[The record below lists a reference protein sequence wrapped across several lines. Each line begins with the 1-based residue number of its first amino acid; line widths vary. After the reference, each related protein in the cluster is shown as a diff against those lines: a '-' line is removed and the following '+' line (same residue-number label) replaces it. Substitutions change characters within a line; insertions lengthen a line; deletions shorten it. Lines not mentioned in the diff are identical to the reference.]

1 MAEDYITKPN
11 AQNEL
16 FKPVDV
22 EKPNYIKVIGVG
34 GGGGNAVNHMMEE
47 GIQGVDFVLCNTD
60 HQALLKSK
68 VKTTVHLGK
77 RELGAGNDPNI
88 GREAAE
94 MSRDELEALMDDD
107 TKMLFVTAG
116 MGGGTGT
123 GAAPVVANMAK
134 EKGILTVGI
143 VTMPMEREGRRR
155 KLQALAGIDE
165 LKKCV
170 DTLILI
176 STDKLR
182 DQYGNMKLSE
192 AFKKA
197 DDVLATA
204 ARGIAEIIT
213 VPGYV
218 NVDFEDVKTVM
229 KDSGKAIMGSGVAE
243 GENRAEK
250 AIKDAIHSPLLND
263 SNIEGAKN
271 ILLYITSGTD
281 EVSLDEVDEILEIA
295 QNACGNNS
303 DVIWGNGTDES
314 LGEALSVTLIA
325 TGFNHDAKPYSA
337 VIAEKQ
343 NPVNPAG
350 PVQPKKVYDLSGKV
364 KGETTEAPE
373 VPEQSRKV
381 EGSAQPANL
390 AVGSVAAT
398 EVEKVFP
405 KEEQPVE
412 KHEEKTVHSLFTPV
426 TEVPEPVE
434 GPTNTIKPVEP
445 KAVEPEV
452 AEHGRSVETPTS
464 VTENPKVVEPKAPEP
479 VEGPTQSTED
489 DTPLFEPTI
498 EPTPAPVKE
507 TPRAVHYE
515 EEKPVVR
522 VFDNPFRSSSSNDDD
537 GFEITSRIITQ
548 EEVQAKAEQEIAV
561 LEAKKAKQSDPKEQL
576 KKQRLRAL
584 SMNFRTARGLEELEN
599 QPAYLRRNVE
609 INQADEELSDYSAS
623 QYGISG
629 ENSYLHKRVD

>member
-1 MAEDYITKPN
+1 MAEDYTTN
-11 AQNEL
+11 HNQDEL
-16 FKPVDV
+16 FKPVGV
-22 EKPNYIKVIGVG
+22 EKPNYIKVVGVG

-60 HQALLKSK
+60 HQALLKSN

-94 MSRDELEALMDDD
+94 MSRNEIDALLDDE

-123 GAAPVVANMAK
+123 GAAPVVAKLAK
-134 EKGILTVGI
+134 DKGILTVGI

-229 KDSGKAIMGSGVAE
+229 KDSGKAIMGAGVAE
-243 GENRAEK
+243 GEDRAEK

-271 ILLYITSGTD
+271 ILLYITSGTN

-337 VIAEKQ
+337 VLNEKQ
-343 NPVNPAG
+343 KTEPTTT
-350 PVQPKKVYDLSGKV
+350 PKKVYRLDGQVKEAEDVAPIQPESKSEDVTSAMTRTIQPAPQKV
-364 KGETTEAPE
+364 EEPKPE
-373 VPEQSRKV
+373 VK
-381 EGSAQPANL
+381 N
-390 AVGSVAAT
+390 
-398 EVEKVFP
+398 
-405 KEEQPVE
+405 
-412 KHEEKTVHSLFTPV
+412 EEKTVHPLFFTEAPKDETPSV
-426 TEVPEPVE
+426 DEDVPFIEPNIEPVI
-434 GPTNTIKPVEP
+434 P
-445 KAVEPEV
+445 
-452 AEHGRSVETPTS
+452 
-464 VTENPKVVEPKAPEP
+464 
-479 VEGPTQSTED
+479 
-489 DTPLFEPTI
+489 
-498 EPTPAPVKE
+498 EPTPLPESK
-507 TPRAVHYE
+507 PIVHYE
-515 EEKPVVR
+515 EERPVVR
-522 VFDNPFRSSSSNDDD
+522 VFDNPFHSSSDDE
-537 GFEITSRIITQ
+537 GFEITSRIMTR
-548 EEVQAKAEQEIAV
+548 EEVQAKAEQEVAL
-561 LEAKKAKQSDPKEQL
+561 LEAKKAKLSDPKEEL

-584 SMNFRTARGLEELEN
+584 SMNFRTTRGLEELEN
-599 QPAYLRRNVE
+599 QPAYLRRNVD
-609 INQADEELSDYSAS
+609 ITPNNADEGLS
-623 QYGISG
+623 QYSTSNNGISG
-629 ENSYLHKRVD
+629 ENSYLHKNVD

>member
-1 MAEDYITKPN
+1 MINQD
-11 AQNEL
+11 AQNEM
-16 FKPVDV
+16 FKLVDA

-60 HQALLKSK
+60 HQALLKSS

-94 MSRDELEALMDDD
+94 MSRDEIEALMDDN

-123 GAAPVVANMAK
+123 GAAPVVAKMAK
-134 EKGILTVGI
+134 DKGILTVGI

-218 NVDFEDVKTVM
+218 NVDFEDEKTVM

-243 GENRAEK
+243 GEGRAEK
-250 AIKDAIHSPLLND
+250 AIKYAFHSPLLND

-271 ILLYITSGTD
+271 ILLYITSGTN

-325 TGFNHDAKPYSA
+325 TGFNHDAKPYST
-337 VIAEKQ
+337 VLAEKQ
-343 NPVNPAG
+343 APADSA
-350 PVQPKKVYDLSGKV
+350 QPKKVYDLSGKV
-364 KGETTEAPE
+364 KDETTSTPK
-373 VPEQSRKV
+373 PV
-381 EGSAQPANL
+381 EEPVQPANL
-390 AVGSVAAT
+390 AVGTVAAT
-398 EVEKVFP
+398 EVETIYP
-405 KEEQPVE
+405 KQEQPVA

-426 TEVPEPVE
+426 
-434 GPTNTIKPVEP
+434 
-445 KAVEPEV
+445 EPE
-452 AEHGRSVETPTS
+452 AIEPVETPTDNVEKSKSPEHS
-464 VTENPKVVEPKAPEP
+464 VPEANQKVEEPNMESLQP
-479 VEGPTQSTED
+479 ED
-489 DTPLFEPTI
+489 DTLLYEPNFDS
-498 EPTPAPVKE
+498 TPAEPVQDRPQSVRYDDE
-507 TPRAVHYE
+507 R
-515 EEKPVVR
+515 PVVR
-522 VFDNPFRSSSSNDDD
+522 VFDNPFRSSSSDDD
-537 GFEITSRIITQ
+537 GFEITSRIMTK
-548 EEVQAKAEQEIAV
+548 EETQAKAEQEIAV
-561 LEAKKAKQSDPKEQL
+561 MEAKKAKEIDPKEQL

-584 SMNFRTARGLEELEN
+584 SVNFRTARGLEELEN

-609 INQADEELSDYSAS
+609 INHVDEGLSEYSAS
-623 QYGISG
+623 QHGISG
-629 ENSYLHKRVD
+629 ENSFLHKNVD

>member
-1 MAEDYITKPN
+1 MTEDYIKASTIG
-11 AQNEL
+11 EEM
-16 FKPVDV
+16 FKPVDAA
-22 EKPNYIKVIGVG
+22 KPNYIKVVGVG

-60 HQALLKSK
+60 HQALLKSR

-94 MSRDELEALMDDD
+94 MSRAEIEALLDDD
-107 TKMLFVTAG
+107 TKLLFVTAG

-123 GAAPVVANMAK
+123 GAAPVVAKLAK
-134 EKGILTVGI
+134 DRGILTVGI

-155 KLQALAGIDE
+155 KLQALSGIDE

-243 GENRAEK
+243 GEGRAEK
-250 AIKDAIHSPLLND
+250 AIKAAIHSPLLND

-271 ILLYITSGTD
+271 ILLYITSGTN

-303 DVIWGNGTDES
+303 DVIWGNGTDDN

-325 TGFNHDAKPYSA
+325 TGFNHDQKP
-337 VIAEKQ
+337 
-343 NPVNPAG
+343 
-350 PVQPKKVYDLSGKV
+350 QP
-364 KGETTEAPE
+364 TTD
-373 VPEQSRKV
+373 R
-381 EGSAQPANL
+381 
-390 AVGSVAAT
+390 
-398 EVEKVFP
+398 FP
-405 KEEQPVE
+405 NDKKEEKKADSE
-412 KHEEKTVHSLFTPV
+412 KRVYGIDGCLISGQSEPETPTENVAKENTIKETATPAAAAPSFAAIDLKPEPRPEAVVIKHSLFPSDEDEPFENTTPI
-426 TEVPEPVE
+426 EPLPMPQATPAVAE
-434 GPTNTIKPVEP
+434 SVSVAVQKEP
-445 KAVEPEV
+445 KA
-452 AEHGRSVETPTS
+452 
-464 VTENPKVVEPKAPEP
+464 N
-479 VEGPTQSTED
+479 
-489 DTPLFEPTI
+489 
-498 EPTPAPVKE
+498 
-507 TPRAVHYE
+507 
-515 EEKPVVR
+515 VR
-522 VFDNPFRSSSSNDDD
+522 VFDNPFRTTNDEE
-537 GFEITSRIITQ
+537 GFEITSRIMTR
-548 EEVQAKAEQEIAV
+548 EEVTAKANREVAV
-561 LEAKKAKQSDPKEQL
+561 LEAKQAAPDPKEEL
-576 KKQRLRAL
+576 KRQRLRAL
-584 SMNFRTARGLEELEN
+584 SYNFRTPRGLEELEN
-599 QPAYLRRNVE
+599 QPAYMRRDVE
-609 INQADEELSDYSAS
+609 INSNYDNDISHYSTS
-623 QYGISG
+623 QNGISSQ
-629 ENSYLHKRVD
+629 NAFLHDNVD

>member
-1 MAEDYITKPN
+1 MAEDYIN
-11 AQNEL
+11 YNNDNGEM
-16 FKPVDV
+16 FKPVDA
-22 EKPNYIKVIGVG
+22 EKPNYIKVVGVG

-47 GIQGVDFVLCNTD
+47 GIQGVDFILCNTD
-60 HQALLKSK
+60 HQALLKSN

-94 MSRDELEALMDDD
+94 MSRDEIEALLDEE

-123 GAAPVVANMAK
+123 GAAPVVAKLAK

-155 KLQALAGIDE
+155 KLQALSGIEE

-229 KDSGKAIMGSGVAE
+229 KDSGKAIMGSGTAE

-271 ILLYITSGTD
+271 ILLYITSGTN

-337 VIAEKQ
+337 VINEKQ
-343 NPVNPAG
+343 APIAPS
-350 PVQPKKVYDLSGKV
+350 QPKKVYDLNGEV
-364 KGETTEAPE
+364 KNEAKEAPI
-373 VPEQSRKV
+373 
-381 EGSAQPANL
+381 APAGA
-390 AVGSVAAT
+390 AVGTIAAT
-398 EVEKVFP
+398 EVENIVTKQ
-405 KEEQPVE
+405 EQTETKPEV
-412 KHEEKTVHSLFTPV
+412 KHEEKTVHNLFSF
-426 TEVPEPVE
+426 EEP
-434 GPTNTIKPVEP
+434 I
-445 KAVEPEV
+445 
-452 AEHGRSVETPTS
+452 VETP
-464 VTENPKVVEPKAPEP
+464 KADEETPESKEETP
-479 VEGPTQSTED
+479 IVED
-489 DTPLFEPTI
+489 DEPLFEPTV
-498 EPTPAPVKE
+498 EATPIAPAQDTQSVTRHE
-507 TPRAVHYE
+507 DER
-515 EEKPVVR
+515 PVVK
-522 VFDNPFRSSSSNDDD
+522 VFDNPFRSNGGDDE
-537 GFEITSRIITQ
+537 GFEITSRIITR
-548 EEVQAKAEQEIAV
+548 EEVEAKAEQEVAV
-561 LEAKKAKQSDPKEQL
+561 IEAKKTKVIDPKEEL

-599 QPAYLRRNVE
+599 QPAYLRRNVD
-609 INQADEELSDYSAS
+609 INHSDDNDLSNYSTS
-623 QYGISG
+623 RNGISG
-629 ENSYLHKRVD
+629 ENSYLHGNVD

>member
-1 MAEDYITKPN
+1 MADNYMTN
-11 AQNEL
+11 NNSQDEL

-22 EKPNYIKVIGVG
+22 DKPNYIKVIGVG

-77 RELGAGNDPNI
+77 RELGAGNDPSI

-94 MSRDELEALMDDD
+94 MSREELEALMDDN

-123 GAAPVVANMAK
+123 GAAPVVAKMAK
-134 EKGILTVGI
+134 DKGILTVGI

-250 AIKDAIHSPLLND
+250 AIKDDIHSPLLND

-271 ILLYITSGTD
+271 ILLYITSGTN

-325 TGFNHDAKPYSA
+325 TGFNHDAKPYST

-343 NPVNPAG
+343 GATDTST
-350 PVQPKKVYDLSGKV
+350 QPKKVYDLSGKV
-364 KGETTEAPE
+364 KGNESPVST
-373 VPEQSRKV
+373 
-381 EGSAQPANL
+381 QPANL

-398 EVEKVFP
+398 EVETVYP
-405 KEEQPVE
+405 KEEQ
-412 KHEEKTVHSLFTPV
+412 HEEKTVHSLFTH
-426 TEVPEPVE
+426 EES
-434 GPTNTIKPVEP
+434 
-445 KAVEPEV
+445 KAVETPITPNVVEP
-452 AEHGRSVETPTS
+452 VETPTD
-464 VTENPKVVEPKAPEP
+464 T
-479 VEGPTQSTED
+479 TED
-489 DTPLFEPTI
+489 SQPINDEPIFEPTI
-498 EPTPAPVKE
+498 EPTPAPVQE
-507 TPRAVHYE
+507 TPHTVHYE
-515 EEKPVVR
+515 EERPVVR
-522 VFDNPFRSSSSNDDD
+522 VFDNPFRSNSNDDE
-537 GFEITSRIITQ
+537 GFEITSRIITK
-548 EEVQAKAEQEIAV
+548 EEVQARAEQEVAV
-561 LEAKKAKQSDPKEQL
+561 LEAKKAKETDPKELL

-599 QPAYLRRNVE
+599 QPAYLRRNVD
-609 INQADEELSDYSAS
+609 IGHADEGLSEYSAS
-623 QYGISG
+623 QNGISG
-629 ENSYLHKRVD
+629 ENSYLHKNVD

>member
-1 MAEDYITKPN
+1 MAEDYIN
-11 AQNEL
+11 FNNSNDEM
-16 FKPVDV
+16 FKPVNAD
-22 EKPNYIKVIGVG
+22 KPNYIKVVGVG

-123 GAAPVVANMAK
+123 GAAPVVAKLAK
-134 EKGILTVGI
+134 DKGILTVGI

-155 KLQALAGIDE
+155 KLQAMAGIEE

-182 DQYGNMKLSE
+182 DQFGNMKLSE

-229 KDSGKAIMGSGVAE
+229 KDSGKAIMGSGTAE
-243 GENRAEK
+243 GEGRAEK

-271 ILLYITSGTD
+271 ILLYITSGTN

-325 TGFNHDAKPYSA
+325 TGFNHDAKPYTA
-337 VIAEKQ
+337 VLNEKRETAA
-343 NPVNPAG
+343 PA
-350 PVQPKKVYDLSGKV
+350 QPKRVYDLNGEV
-364 KGETTEAPE
+364 KNEEKPIAPA
-373 VPEQSRKV
+373 
-381 EGSAQPANL
+381 GA
-390 AVGSVAAT
+390 AVGSIAAT
-398 EVEKVFP
+398 EVENIVP
-405 KEEQPVE
+405 QAPEPEV
-412 KHEEKTVHSLFTPV
+412 KHEEKTVHSLFSVEEPK
-426 TEVPEPVE
+426 TEEPEAVAEPEPVQPE
-434 GPTNTIKPVEP
+434 
-445 KAVEPEV
+445 AVEP
-452 AEHGRSVETPTS
+452 AETPTFED
-464 VTENPKVVEPKAPEP
+464 VKP
-479 VEGPTQSTED
+479 ED
-489 DTPLFEPTI
+489 DEPLFEPI
-498 EPTPAPVKE
+498 EETPIAPVQE
-507 TPRAVHYE
+507 TPSTVHYE
-515 EEKPVVR
+515 EERPTVR
-522 VFDNPFRSSSSNDDD
+522 VFDNPFRLGGNDDE
-537 GFEITSRIITQ
+537 GFEITSRIITH
-548 EEVQAKAEQEIAV
+548 EEAQAKAEQEVAV
-561 LEAKKAKQSDPKEQL
+561 LEAKKAKETDPKEQL

-584 SMNFRTARGLEELEN
+584 SMNFRTTRGLEELEN
-599 QPAYLRRNVE
+599 QPAYMRRNVD
-609 INQADEELSDYSAS
+609 INHSDDTDMSSYSTS
-623 QYGISG
+623 KNGISG
-629 ENSYLHKRVD
+629 ENSFLHGNVD

>member
-1 MAEDYITKPN
+1 MAEDYITNPN

-123 GAAPVVANMAK
+123 GAAPVVAKMAK
-134 EKGILTVGI
+134 AKGILPVGSGH
-143 VTMPMEREGRRR
+143 MPMERGGRRR
-155 KLQALAGIDE
+155 KREALAGIDE

-364 KGETTEAPE
+364 KGETTETPE

-381 EGSAQPANL
+381 EGPAQPANL

-426 TEVPEPVE
+426 TEVPEPKVPEPVE
-434 GPTNTIKPVEP
+434 GPTNITENP
-445 KAVEPEV
+445 KAVEP
-452 AEHGRSVETPTS
+452 
-464 VTENPKVVEPKAPEP
+464 VEPKVPEP
-479 VEGPTQSTED
+479 VEGPTQSTDD

-498 EPTPAPVKE
+498 EPTPAPVPE
-507 TPRAVHYE
+507 TPRTVHYE

-548 EEVQAKAEQEIAV
+548 EEAQAKAEQEIAV
-561 LEAKKAKQSDPKEQL
+561 LEAKKAKQADPKEQL

-629 ENSYLHKRVD
+629 ENSYLHKHVD

>member
-1 MAEDYITKPN
+1 MAQDYTN
-11 AQNEL
+11 YNNDSNEM
-16 FKPVDV
+16 FKLVDAD
-22 EKPNYIKVIGVG
+22 KPNYIKVVGVG

-47 GIQGVDFVLCNTD
+47 GIQGVDFILCNTD
-60 HQALLKSK
+60 HQALLKSN

-94 MSRDELEALMDDD
+94 MSRDEIEALLDDD

-123 GAAPVVANMAK
+123 GAAPVVAKLAK

-155 KLQALAGIDE
+155 KLQALSGIEE

-229 KDSGKAIMGSGVAE
+229 KDSGKAIMGSGTAE

-271 ILLYITSGTD
+271 ILLYITSGTN

-325 TGFNHDAKPYSA
+325 TGFNHDAKPYNT
-337 VIAEKQ
+337 VINEKQ
-343 NPVNPAG
+343 AST
-350 PVQPKKVYDLSGKV
+350 QPRKVYDLNGEV
-364 KGETTEAPE
+364 KNEAKEAP
-373 VPEQSRKV
+373 V
-381 EGSAQPANL
+381 APAGA
-390 AVGSVAAT
+390 AVGTIAAT
-398 EVEKVFP
+398 EVESVIT
-405 KEEQPVE
+405 KEEKPEVKPE
-412 KHEEKTVHSLFTPV
+412 VKPEEKTVHNLFSFEEPIEETPAV
-426 TEVPEPVE
+426 VEEAPEAKEEAP
-434 GPTNTIKPVEP
+434 
-445 KAVEPEV
+445 AVE
-452 AEHGRSVETPTS
+452 
-464 VTENPKVVEPKAPEP
+464 
-479 VEGPTQSTED
+479 D
-489 DTPLFEPTI
+489 DEPLFEPTV
-498 EPTPAPVKE
+498 EATPIAPSQDTQPV
-507 TPRAVHYE
+507 TRYE
-515 EEKPVVR
+515 EERPVVR
-522 VFDNPFRSSSSNDDD
+522 VFDNPFRSNGGDDE
-537 GFEITSRIITQ
+537 GFEITSRFITR
-548 EEVQAKAEQEIAV
+548 EEVETKAEQEVAV
-561 LEAKKAKQSDPKEQL
+561 IEAKKIKTIDPKEEL

-584 SMNFRTARGLEELEN
+584 SMNFRTAKGLEELEN
-599 QPAYLRRNVE
+599 QPAYLRRNVD
-609 INQADEELSDYSAS
+609 INHTDDNDLSNYSTS
-623 QYGISG
+623 KNGISG
-629 ENSYLHKRVD
+629 ENSYLHGNVD

>member
-1 MAEDYITKPN
+1 MAEDYTN
-11 AQNEL
+11 YNNGSSEM
-16 FKPVDV
+16 FKLVDAD
-22 EKPNYIKVIGVG
+22 KPNYIKVVGVG

-47 GIQGVDFVLCNTD
+47 GIQGVDFILCNTD
-60 HQALLKSK
+60 YQALQKSR

-77 RELGAGNDPNI
+77 RELGAGNDPNV

-123 GAAPVVANMAK
+123 GAAPVVAKLAK

-155 KLQALAGIDE
+155 KLQALSGIEE

-229 KDSGKAIMGSGVAE
+229 KDSGKAIMGSGTAE

-271 ILLYITSGTD
+271 ILLYITSGTN

-337 VIAEKQ
+337 VINEKQ
-343 NPVNPAG
+343 APAT
-350 PVQPKKVYDLSGKV
+350 PSQPKKVYDLNGDV
-364 KGETTEAPE
+364 KNEAKEAKEAPI
-373 VPEQSRKV
+373 
-381 EGSAQPANL
+381 APAGA
-390 AVGSVAAT
+390 AVGSIAAT
-398 EVEKVFP
+398 EVESIVTKQ
-405 KEEQPVE
+405 EQPEVKLE
-412 KHEEKTVHSLFTPV
+412 VKPEEKTVHNLFSFEEPLF
-426 TEVPEPVE
+426 EAPE
-434 GPTNTIKPVEP
+434 
-445 KAVEPEV
+445 AVEEAPE
-452 AEHGRSVETPTS
+452 AKEETPA
-464 VTENPKVVEPKAPEP
+464 V
-479 VEGPTQSTED
+479 ED
-489 DTPLFEPTI
+489 DEPLFEPTV
-498 EPTPAPVKE
+498 EATPLAPGQE
-507 TPRAVHYE
+507 TQPVTRYE
-515 EEKPVVR
+515 DERPVVR
-522 VFDNPFRSSSSNDDD
+522 VFDNPFRSNSGDDD
-537 GFEITSRIITQ
+537 GFEITSRIITR
-548 EEVQAKAEQEIAV
+548 EEVEAKAEQEVAV
-561 LEAKKAKQSDPKEQL
+561 IEAKKAKTLDPKEEL

-599 QPAYLRRNVE
+599 QPAYLRRNVD
-609 INQADEELSDYSAS
+609 INHTDDNDLSNYSTS
-623 QYGISG
+623 KNGISG
-629 ENSYLHKRVD
+629 ENSFLHGNVD

>member
-1 MAEDYITKPN
+1 MAENYANINT
-11 AQNEL
+11 QNEM
-16 FKPVDV
+16 FKPVGV
-22 EKPNYIKVIGVG
+22 EKLNYIKVVGVG

-47 GIQGVDFVLCNTD
+47 GIQGVDFILCNTD
-60 HQALLKSK
+60 YQALLKSQ

-94 MSRDELEALMDDD
+94 MSRDEIEALLDDD

-123 GAAPVVANMAK
+123 GAAPVVAKLAK
-134 EKGILTVGI
+134 DKGILTVGI

-155 KLQALAGIDE
+155 KLQALSGIEE

-229 KDSGKAIMGSGVAE
+229 KESGKAIMGSGTAE

-271 ILLYITSGTD
+271 ILLYITSGSN

-337 VIAEKQ
+337 VINEKQ
-343 NPVNPAG
+343 APTPTTT
-350 PVQPKKVYDLSGKV
+350 QPKKVYDLSGQV
-364 KGETTEAPE
+364 KGEEKATPIAPA
-373 VPEQSRKV
+373 
-381 EGSAQPANL
+381 GA

-398 EVEKVFP
+398 EVENIVT
-405 KEEQPVE
+405 KEVE
-412 KHEEKTVHSLFTPV
+412 PEVKHEEKTVHSLFTV
-426 TEVPEPVE
+426 DEPIAE
-434 GPTNTIKPVEP
+434 EP
-445 KAVEPEV
+445 KAVEETPIAVEETPEV
-452 AEHGRSVETPTS
+452 VEETL
-464 VTENPKVVEPKAPEP
+464 AA
-479 VEGPTQSTED
+479 ED
-489 DTPLFEPTI
+489 DEPLFEPTV
-498 EPTPAPVKE
+498 EATPMAPSQE
-507 TPRAVHYE
+507 TQPVTHYE
-515 EEKPVVR
+515 EERPVIR
-522 VFDNPFRSSSSNDDD
+522 VFDNPFRSSGNDDE
-537 GFEITSRIITQ
+537 GFEITSRIITK
-548 EEVQAKAEQEIAV
+548 EEVQAKEEQEVAV
-561 LEAKKAKQSDPKEQL
+561 IEAKKAKATDPKEEL

-599 QPAYLRRNVE
+599 QPAYLRRNVD
-609 INQADEELSDYSAS
+609 INHSDDNDLSNYSTS
-623 QYGISG
+623 KNGISG
-629 ENSYLHKRVD
+629 ENSYLHGNVD

>member
-1 MAEDYITKPN
+1 MTDNYMTNPN
-11 AQNEL
+11 AESEL
-16 FKPVDV
+16 FKPVGV

-60 HQALLKSK
+60 HQALMKSR
-68 VKTTVHLGK
+68 VKTTVHLGQ

-123 GAAPVVANMAK
+123 GAAPVVAKMAK
-134 EKGILTVGI
+134 DKGILTVGI

-243 GENRAEK
+243 GEDRAEK

-271 ILLYITSGTD
+271 ILLYITSGTN

-337 VIAEKQ
+337 VLAEKQ
-343 NPVNPAG
+343 NPVST
-350 PVQPKKVYDLSGKV
+350 VQPKKVYDLSGKV
-364 KGETTEAPE
+364 KDENSAVREPAKEP
-373 VPEQSRKV
+373 
-381 EGSAQPANL
+381 AQPANL

-398 EVEKVFP
+398 EVGTMQP
-405 KEEQPVE
+405 KEEQPVV
-412 KHEEKTVHSLFTPV
+412 KHEEKTVHSLFNPV
-426 TEVPEPVE
+426 HEFPEPVEPKAIETKVTEPVE
-434 GPTNTIKPVEP
+434 GPT
-445 KAVEPEV
+445 
-452 AEHGRSVETPTS
+452 PT
-464 VTENPKVVEPKAPEP
+464 V
-479 VEGPTQSTED
+479 ED
-489 DTPLFEPTI
+489 DEPLNEPTI
-498 EPTPAPVKE
+498 DPTPSAPIHE
-507 TPRAVHYE
+507 TPSTVRYE
-515 EEKPVVR
+515 EERPVVR
-522 VFDNPFRSSSSNDDD
+522 VFDNPFRSGGNDDE
-537 GFEITSRIITQ
+537 GFEITSRIITR
-548 EEVQAKAEQEIAV
+548 EEVQAKTEQEIAV
-561 LEAKKAKQSDPKEQL
+561 LEAKKAKQTDPKEQL

-609 INQADEELSDYSAS
+609 ISQADKELSDYTAS
-623 QYGISG
+623 QNGISG
-629 ENSYLHKRVD
+629 ENSYLHKNVD

>member
-1 MAEDYITKPN
+1 MAEDYITNPN

-60 HQALLKSK
+60 HQALLKSR

-123 GAAPVVANMAK
+123 GAAPVVAKMAK
-134 EKGILTVGI
+134 DKGILTVGI

-271 ILLYITSGTD
+271 ILLYITSGTN

-337 VIAEKQ
+337 VLAEKQ
-343 NPVNPAG
+343 NPVNSVN

-364 KGETTEAPE
+364 KGETTETPE
-373 VPEQSRKV
+373 APEQSRKV

-405 KEEQPVE
+405 KEEQPIE

-434 GPTNTIKPVEP
+434 GPTNTIKPIE
-445 KAVEPEV
+445 
-452 AEHGRSVETPTS
+452 
-464 VTENPKVVEPKAPEP
+464 PKVVEP
-479 VEGPTQSTED
+479 VETPTPTVEDNQPDD

-498 EPTPAPVKE
+498 EPTPAPVQE
-507 TPRAVHYE
+507 TPRTVHYE

-522 VFDNPFRSSSSNDDD
+522 VFDNPFRSSGTNDDD

-561 LEAKKAKQSDPKEQL
+561 LEAKKAKQADPKEQL

-623 QYGISG
+623 QNGISG
-629 ENSYLHKRVD
+629 ENSYLHKNVD

>member
-1 MAEDYITKPN
+1 MADNYMINQN
-11 AQNEL
+11 AQDEL

-22 EKPNYIKVIGVG
+22 EKPNYIKVVGVG

-60 HQALLKSK
+60 HQALLKSR

-94 MSRDELEALMDDD
+94 MSRDEIEALMDDD

-123 GAAPVVANMAK
+123 GAAPVVAKMAK
-134 EKGILTVGI
+134 DKGILTVGI

-243 GENRAEK
+243 GEGRAEK

-271 ILLYITSGTD
+271 ILLYITSGTN

-337 VIAEKQ
+337 VLAEKQ
-343 NPVNPAG
+343 QAPANPT
-350 PVQPKKVYDLSGKV
+350 QPKKVYDLSGQV
-364 KGETTEAPE
+364 KDEEPQTP
-373 VPEQSRKV
+373 V
-381 EGSAQPANL
+381 QPANM
-390 AVGSVAAT
+390 AVGTMAAI

-405 KEEQPVE
+405 KEEQPE
-412 KHEEKTVHSLFTPV
+412 AKHEEKTVHSLFTPV
-426 TEVPEPVE
+426 ETE
-434 GPTNTIKPVEP
+434 
-445 KAVEPEV
+445 AVEP
-452 AEHGRSVETPTS
+452 VETPTDNS
-464 VTENPKVVEPKAPEP
+464 EKYKPTEPTVPEAIHKIEEPTTEDLQP
-479 VEGPTQSTED
+479 ED
-489 DTPLFEPTI
+489 DTPLFEPTFD
-498 EPTPAPVKE
+498 PAPAE
-507 TPRAVHYE
+507 PIQERPEAARYDDE
-515 EEKPVVR
+515 RPVVR
-522 VFDNPFRSSSSNDDD
+522 IFDNPFRSGSSGDDD
-537 GFEITSRIITQ
+537 GFEITSRIMTKEETQ
-548 EEVQAKAEQEIAV
+548 ARAEQEIAV
-561 LEAKKAKQSDPKEQL
+561 MEAKKAKETDPKEQL

-609 INQADEELSDYSAS
+609 INHADEGLSEYSAS
-623 QYGISG
+623 QNGISG
-629 ENSYLHKRVD
+629 ENSFLHKNVD

>member
-1 MAEDYITKPN
+1 MAEDYLTN
-11 AQNEL
+11 SNTNDEL

-22 EKPNYIKVIGVG
+22 EKPNYIKVVGVG

-60 HQALLKSK
+60 HQALLKSP

-94 MSRDELEALMDDD
+94 MSRGEIEALLDDD

-123 GAAPVVANMAK
+123 GAAPVVAKLAK
-134 EKGILTVGI
+134 DRGILTVGI

-229 KDSGKAIMGSGVAE
+229 KDSGKAIMGSGTAE

-271 ILLYITSGTD
+271 ILLYITSGAN

-325 TGFNHDAKPYSA
+325 TGFNHDAKPYST
-337 VIAEKQ
+337 VISDKQ
-343 NPVNPAG
+343 KSTEPPVM
-350 PVQPKKVYDLSGKV
+350 PKKVYDLSGTV
-364 KGETTEAPE
+364 KEDGKEDL
-373 VPEQSRKV
+373 
-381 EGSAQPANL
+381 AQPANL
-390 AVGSVAAT
+390 AVGSIAAI
-398 EVEKVFP
+398 EVEKTFP
-405 KEEQPVE
+405 KEEQTEV
-412 KHEEKTVHSLFTPV
+412 KHEEKTVHSLFTPEENK
-426 TEVPEPVE
+426 TPESIEFKTPESEVAEQGQSAE
-434 GPTNTIKPVEP
+434 GPTNTIESQPSEP
-445 KAVEPEV
+445 
-452 AEHGRSVETPTS
+452 TPT
-464 VTENPKVVEPKAPEP
+464 VEDIQP
-479 VEGPTQSTED
+479 ED
-489 DTPLFEPTI
+489 DTPLFEPI
-498 EPTPAPVKE
+498 IDPSPATPIAD
-507 TPRAVHYE
+507 TPQTVHYDDE
-515 EEKPVVR
+515 RPVIK
-522 VFDNPFRSSSSNDDD
+522 VFENPFSRSNNDDD
-537 GFEITSRIITQ
+537 GFEITSRIITK
-548 EEVQAKAEQEIAV
+548 EEVQAKAEQEIAI
-561 LEAKKAKQSDPKEQL
+561 LEAKKAKETDPKEQL

-609 INQADEELSDYSAS
+609 INHADDESDLSHYSTS
-623 QYGISG
+623 QNGISS
-629 ENSYLHKRVD
+629 ENSFLHDNVD

>member
-1 MAEDYITKPN
+1 MINNGSD
-11 AQNEL
+11 NEL
-16 FKPVDV
+16 FKPVGV

-60 HQALLKSK
+60 HQALLKSN

-94 MSRDELEALMDDD
+94 MSRDEIEALLDEN

-123 GAAPVVANMAK
+123 GAAPVVAKLAK
-134 EKGILTVGI
+134 DKGILTVGI

-155 KLQALAGIDE
+155 KLQALSGIDE

-229 KDSGKAIMGSGVAE
+229 KDSGKAIMGSGTAE
-243 GENRAEK
+243 GEDRAKK

-271 ILLYITSGTD
+271 ILLYITSGAN

-314 LGEALSVTLIA
+314 LGEAISVTLIA

-337 VIAEKQ
+337 VVGEKEK
-343 NPVNPAG
+343 PSI
-350 PVQPKKVYDLSGKV
+350 PVQPKKVYSLNGDIKD
-364 KGETTEAPE
+364 KETPDQPEAKAETPI
-373 VPEQSRKV
+373 
-381 EGSAQPANL
+381 APAFIAPQ
-390 AVGSVAAT
+390 AVLT
-398 EVEKVFP
+398 
-405 KEEQPVE
+405 KEEPVEE
-412 KHEEKTVHSLFTPV
+412 KHEEKTVHSLFVEETHETPEMEE
-426 TEVPEPVE
+426 TFQPVE
-434 GPTNTIKPVEP
+434 EAAPAEEP
-445 KAVEPEV
+445 
-452 AEHGRSVETPTS
+452 
-464 VTENPKVVEPKAPEP
+464 APE
-479 VEGPTQSTED
+479 D
-489 DTPLFEPTI
+489 DEPLFEPTV
-498 EPTPAPVKE
+498 EATPAAPVQEDKP
-507 TPRAVHYE
+507 TVHYE
-515 EEKPVVR
+515 EERPVVR
-522 VFDNPFRSSSSNDDD
+522 VFDNPFRTNSSEDD
-537 GFEITSRIITQ
+537 GFEITSRIITK
-548 EEVQAKAEQEIAV
+548 EEVQARAEQEVAL
-561 LEAKKAKQSDPKEQL
+561 LEAKKVKNSDPKAEL
-576 KKQRLRAL
+576 KRQRLRNL
-584 SMNFRTARGLEELEN
+584 SMNFRTTRGLEELEN

-609 INQADEELSDYSAS
+609 INQDGNEADLSHYSTS
-623 QYGISG
+623 SNGISS
-629 ENSYLHKRVD
+629 ENSFLHDNVD

>member
-1 MAEDYITKPN
+1 MAEDYITNPN

-123 GAAPVVANMAK
+123 GAAPVVAKMAK
-134 EKGILTVGI
+134 DKGILTVGI

-271 ILLYITSGTD
+271 ILLYITSGTN

-337 VIAEKQ
+337 VLAEKQ
-343 NPVNPAG
+343 NPVNSVN

-364 KGETTEAPE
+364 KGETTET
-373 VPEQSRKV
+373 PEQSRKV
-381 EGSAQPANL
+381 EEPAQPANL

-426 TEVPEPVE
+426 TEVPEPKVPEPVE
-434 GPTNTIKPVEP
+434 GLTNTIKPVEP
-445 KAVEPEV
+445 KAVEP
-452 AEHGRSVETPTS
+452 
-464 VTENPKVVEPKAPEP
+464 KVPEP

-489 DTPLFEPTI
+489 DTPLFESTI
-498 EPTPAPVKE
+498 EPTPAPVPE
-507 TPRAVHYE
+507 TPRTVHYE

-522 VFDNPFRSSSSNDDD
+522 VFDNPFRSSNSNDDD

-548 EEVQAKAEQEIAV
+548 EEAQAKAEQEIAV
-561 LEAKKAKQSDPKEQL
+561 LEAKKAKQADPKEQL

-629 ENSYLHKRVD
+629 ENSYLHKHVD

>member
-1 MAEDYITKPN
+1 MADNYMTSN
-11 AQNEL
+11 NSQDEL

-22 EKPNYIKVIGVG
+22 DKPNYIKVIGVG

-94 MSRDELEALMDDD
+94 MSRDELEALMDDN

-123 GAAPVVANMAK
+123 GAAPVVAKMAK
-134 EKGILTVGI
+134 DKGILTVGI

-229 KDSGKAIMGSGVAE
+229 KESGKAIMGSGVAE

-271 ILLYITSGTD
+271 ILLYITSGTN

-325 TGFNHDAKPYSA
+325 TGFNHDAKPYTT
-337 VIAEKQ
+337 VLAEKQ
-343 NPVNPAG
+343 GTTEMPA
-350 PVQPKKVYDLSGKV
+350 QPKKVYDLSGKM
-364 KGETTEAPE
+364 KGDEAPA
-373 VPEQSRKV
+373 PAK
-381 EGSAQPANL
+381 PANL

-398 EVEKVFP
+398 EVENAYP
-405 KEEQPVE
+405 KEEQPE
-412 KHEEKTVHSLFTPV
+412 AKHEEKTVHSLYS
-426 TEVPEPVE
+426 TEKPKVVEPVE
-434 GPTNTIKPVEP
+434 TPTNNVEP
-445 KAVEPEV
+445 KVPEPEV
-452 AEHGRSVETPTS
+452 AEPGRSVE
-464 VTENPKVVEPKAPEP
+464 
-479 VEGPTQSTED
+479 GPTETIED
-489 DTPLFEPTI
+489 DEPLFEPTV
-498 EPTPAPVKE
+498 EPTLAPIQE
-507 TPRAVHYE
+507 TPHTVHYE
-515 EEKPVVR
+515 EERPIVR
-522 VFDNPFRSSSSNDDD
+522 VFDNPFRSSNNDDE
-537 GFEITSRIITQ
+537 GFEITSRIITK
-548 EEVQAKAEQEIAV
+548 EEVQARAEQEVAV
-561 LEAKKAKQSDPKEQL
+561 LEAKKAKETDPKELL

-599 QPAYLRRNVE
+599 QPAYLRRNVD
-609 INQADEELSDYSAS
+609 ISHTDEGLSEYSAS
-623 QYGISG
+623 QNGISG
-629 ENSYLHKRVD
+629 ENSYLHKNVD

>member
-1 MAEDYITKPN
+1 MADIYTTNNNDEM
-11 AQNEL
+11 
-16 FKPVDV
+16 FKPVGV

-60 HQALLKSK
+60 HQALLKSR

-94 MSRDELEALMDDD
+94 MSRDEIEALLDDD

-123 GAAPVVANMAK
+123 GAAPVVAKLAK
-134 EKGILTVGI
+134 DKGILTVGI

-155 KLQALAGIDE
+155 KLQAMAGIDE
-165 LKKCV
+165 LRKCV

-229 KDSGKAIMGSGVAE
+229 KESGKAIMGSGTAE

-271 ILLYITSGTD
+271 ILLYITSGTE

-325 TGFNHDAKPYSA
+325 TGFNHDAKPYSTLLN
-337 VIAEKQ
+337 EKQ
-343 NPVNPAG
+343 GVTETPA
-350 PVQPKKVYDLSGKV
+350 QPKKVYDLNGNIS
-364 KGETTEAPE
+364 
-373 VPEQSRKV
+373 Q
-381 EGSAQPANL
+381 
-390 AVGSVAAT
+390 AVGSVAAN
-398 EVEKVFP
+398 EVDTTTPPQVQP
-405 KEEQPVE
+405 EERR
-412 KHEEKTVHSLFTPV
+412 EEKTVHSLFA
-426 TEVPEPVE
+426 TEEPQVIQPE
-434 GPTNTIKPVEP
+434 TIKPVE
-445 KAVEPEV
+445 
-452 AEHGRSVETPTS
+452 TPDPS
-464 VTENPKVVEPKAPEP
+464 LEDSQA
-479 VEGPTQSTED
+479 ED
-489 DTPLFEPTI
+489 DTPLFEPTV
-498 EPTPAPVKE
+498 EPTPTPVQE
-507 TPRAVHYE
+507 QPSTVRYADE
-515 EEKPVVR
+515 RPVVK
-522 VFDNPFRSSSSNDDD
+522 VFDNPFRSSGNDDD
-537 GFEITSRIITQ
+537 GFEITSRLMTH
-548 EEVQAKAEQEIAV
+548 EEVQAKAAQEVAV
-561 LEAKKAKQSDPKEQL
+561 LEAKKSKEIDPKELL

-599 QPAYLRRNVE
+599 QPAYLRRNVD
-609 INQADEELSDYSAS
+609 ISHAEEEMSEYSAS
-623 QYGISG
+623 QNGISG
-629 ENSYLHKRVD
+629 ENSYLHKNVD

>member
-1 MAEDYITKPN
+1 MMNPN
-11 AQNEL
+11 AQDEL

-60 HQALLKSK
+60 HQALLKSR

-94 MSRDELEALMDDD
+94 MSRDEIEALMDDN

-123 GAAPVVANMAK
+123 GAAPVVAKMAK

-271 ILLYITSGTD
+271 ILLYITSGTN

-325 TGFNHDAKPYSA
+325 TGFNHDAKPYCA

-343 NPVNPAG
+343 APAS
-350 PVQPKKVYDLSGKV
+350 PAQPKKVYDLSGQV
-364 KGETTEAPE
+364 KDEKTSASEP
-373 VPEQSRKV
+373 V
-381 EGSAQPANL
+381 EGHAQPANL

-398 EVEKVFP
+398 EVETTYP
-405 KEEQPVE
+405 KAEQP
-412 KHEEKTVHSLFTPV
+412 EKTVHSLFTPV
-426 TEVPEPVE
+426 TEDPEPVESKVPEHVEGPTDNSYDSKVPEPVE
-434 GPTNTIKPVEP
+434 GPSKEEP
-445 KAVEPEV
+445 
-452 AEHGRSVETPTS
+452 TPI
-464 VTENPKVVEPKAPEP
+464 
-479 VEGPTQSTED
+479 ED
-489 DTPLFEPTI
+489 QQPIDDEPLFDPVD
-498 EPTPAPVKE
+498 EPTPAAPAYDAPQ
-507 TPRAVHYE
+507 TPRYDDE
-515 EEKPVVR
+515 RPVVR
-522 VFDNPFRSSSSNDDD
+522 IFENPFRSGGGDEE
-537 GFEITSRIITQ
+537 GFEITSRIMTKEETQ
-548 EEVQAKAEQEIAV
+548 ARAEQEIAV
-561 LEAKKAKQSDPKEQL
+561 LEAKKAKETDPKEQL

-584 SMNFRTARGLEELEN
+584 SVNFRTARGLEELEN

-609 INQADEELSDYSAS
+609 ISHDEEGLSEYSAS
-623 QYGISG
+623 QNGISG
-629 ENSYLHKRVD
+629 ENSFLHKNVD

>member
-1 MAEDYITKPN
+1 MINLQHDEMFT
-11 AQNEL
+11 
-16 FKPVDV
+16 PVDV
-22 EKPNYIKVIGVG
+22 DKPNYIKVVGVG

-94 MSRDELEALMDDD
+94 MSRDELEALMDDN

-123 GAAPVVANMAK
+123 GAAPVVAKIAK
-134 EKGILTVGI
+134 DKGILTVGI

-155 KLQALAGIDE
+155 KLQAMAGIDE

-229 KDSGKAIMGSGVAE
+229 KDSGKAIMGSGTAE
-243 GENRAEK
+243 GEGRAEK

-271 ILLYITSGTD
+271 ILLYITSGTN

-325 TGFNHDAKPYSA
+325 TGFNHDAKPYSSVLA
-337 VIAEKQ
+337 DKQ
-343 NPVNPAG
+343 TTTPTH
-350 PVQPKKVYDLSGKV
+350 PKKVYDLSGKV
-364 KGETTEAPE
+364 KDETPAAPVAAE
-373 VPEQSRKV
+373 PVPSPETP
-381 EGSAQPANL
+381 AQPVNQ
-390 AVGSVAAT
+390 AVGTVAAN
-398 EVEKVFP
+398 EVGTCLP
-405 KEEQPVE
+405 KEEHIEPR
-412 KHEEKTVHSLFTPV
+412 HEEKTVHSLFSTPAPEAPKPEIPEPEV
-426 TEVPEPVE
+426 PEPEVPEPVEGPTQKTEVPEPVE
-434 GPTNTIKPVEP
+434 GPTQKP
-445 KAVEPEV
+445 
-452 AEHGRSVETPTS
+452 ETPEPIRS
-464 VTENPKVVEPKAPEP
+464 FEWQTEPQPTAEPLDE
-479 VEGPTQSTED
+479 E
-489 DTPLFEPTI
+489 PLFEPLT
-498 EPTPAPVKE
+498 ETTTEAPVYDAPSAG
-507 TPRAVHYE
+507 PRE
-515 EEKPVVR
+515 EERPTVR
-522 VFDNPFRSSSSNDDD
+522 VFDNPFSTGGDDE
-537 GFEITSRIITQ
+537 GFEITSRVITH
-548 EEVQAKAEQEIAV
+548 EELQARTEQEVAV
-561 LEAKKAKQSDPKEQL
+561 LEAKKAKETDPKEQL

-584 SMNFRTARGLEELEN
+584 SINFRTARGLEELEN

-609 INQADEELSDYSAS
+609 ISPVEDDDLSHYSTS
-623 QYGISG
+623 QGGISS
-629 ENSYLHKRVD
+629 ENSFLHDNVD

>member
-1 MAEDYITKPN
+1 MMNPN
-11 AQNEL
+11 AQDEL

-60 HQALLKSK
+60 HQALLKSR

-94 MSRDELEALMDDD
+94 MSRDEIEALMDDN

-123 GAAPVVANMAK
+123 GAAPVVAKMAK

-271 ILLYITSGTD
+271 ILLYITSGTN

-343 NPVNPAG
+343 APAS
-350 PVQPKKVYDLSGKV
+350 PAQPKKVYDLSGQV
-364 KGETTEAPE
+364 KDEKSLASEP
-373 VPEQSRKV
+373 V
-381 EGSAQPANL
+381 EGPAQPANL

-398 EVEKVFP
+398 EVETTYP
-405 KEEQPVE
+405 KAEQP
-412 KHEEKTVHSLFTPV
+412 EKTVHSLFTPV
-426 TEVPEPVE
+426 TEDPEPVETKVPEPVK
-434 GPTNTIKPVEP
+434 GPSKEEP
-445 KAVEPEV
+445 
-452 AEHGRSVETPTS
+452 TPI
-464 VTENPKVVEPKAPEP
+464 
-479 VEGPTQSTED
+479 ED
-489 DTPLFEPTI
+489 QQPIDEEPLFDPVD
-498 EPTPAPVKE
+498 EPTPAAPAYDAPQ
-507 TPRAVHYE
+507 TPRYDDE
-515 EEKPVVR
+515 RPVVR
-522 VFDNPFRSSSSNDDD
+522 IFENPFRSGGGDEE
-537 GFEITSRIITQ
+537 GFEITSRIMTKEETQ
-548 EEVQAKAEQEIAV
+548 ARAEQEIAV
-561 LEAKKAKQSDPKEQL
+561 LEAKKAKETDPKEQL

-584 SMNFRTARGLEELEN
+584 SVNFRTARGLEELEN

-609 INQADEELSDYSAS
+609 ISHDEEGLSEYSAS
-623 QYGISG
+623 QNGISG
-629 ENSYLHKRVD
+629 ENSFLHKNVD

>member
-1 MAEDYITKPN
+1 MAEDYTTLHH
-11 AQNEL
+11 EEM
-16 FKPVDV
+16 FTPV
-22 EKPNYIKVIGVG
+22 GVG

-77 RELGAGNDPNI
+77 RDLGAGNDPNI

-94 MSRDELEALMDDD
+94 MSRDELEALMDEN

-123 GAAPVVANMAK
+123 GAAPVVAKIAK
-134 EKGILTVGI
+134 DKGILTVGI

-155 KLQALAGIDE
+155 KLQAMAGIEE

-229 KDSGKAIMGSGVAE
+229 KDSGKAIMGSGTAE
-243 GENRAEK
+243 GEGRAEK

-271 ILLYITSGTD
+271 ILLYITSGTN

-325 TGFNHDAKPYSA
+325 TGFNHDAKPYSS
-337 VIAEKQ
+337 VLAEKQ
-343 NPVNPAG
+343 TPANPT
-350 PVQPKKVYDLSGKV
+350 QPKKVYDLSGKV
-364 KGETTEAPE
+364 KDEDPAP
-373 VPEQSRKV
+373 
-381 EGSAQPANL
+381 AQPANL
-390 AVGSVAAT
+390 AVGSVAAN
-398 EVEKVFP
+398 EVETVYP
-405 KEEQPVE
+405 KEEVTP
-412 KHEEKTVHSLFTPV
+412 KHEEKTVHSLSEPEPTDAMVAEPKH
-426 TEVPEPVE
+426 EEPVE
-434 GPTNTIKPVEP
+434 EAKPQEEVVATNEDIV
-445 KAVEPEV
+445 
-452 AEHGRSVETPTS
+452 
-464 VTENPKVVEPKAPEP
+464 
-479 VEGPTQSTED
+479 ED
-489 DTPLFEPTI
+489 DTPLFEPTS
-498 EPTPAPVKE
+498 EPTPTAPIQE
-507 TPRAVHYE
+507 TPQSPRYDDE
-515 EEKPVVR
+515 RPVVR
-522 VFDNPFRSSSSNDDD
+522 VFDNPFSSSSSDDE

-548 EEVQAKAEQEIAV
+548 EEVQARTEQEIAV
-561 LEAKKAKQSDPKEQL
+561 LEAKKAKETDPKEQL

-584 SMNFRTARGLEELEN
+584 SMNFRTTRGLEELEN

-609 INQADEELSDYSAS
+609 ISQSDESDLSHYSTS
-623 QYGISG
+623 QSGISS
-629 ENSYLHKRVD
+629 ENSFLHDNVD

>member
-1 MAEDYITKPN
+1 MADNYLTNSNSE
-11 AQNEL
+11 EEM
-16 FKPVDV
+16 FKPVGV
-22 EKPNYIKVIGVG
+22 EKPNYIKVVGVG

-60 HQALLKSK
+60 HQALLKSR

-94 MSRDELEALMDDD
+94 MSRDEIEALLDDD

-123 GAAPVVANMAK
+123 GAAPVVAKLAK
-134 EKGILTVGI
+134 DKGILTVGI

-155 KLQALAGIDE
+155 KLQALSGIEE

-229 KDSGKAIMGSGVAE
+229 KDSGKAIMGSGIAE
-243 GENRAEK
+243 GEHRAEK

-271 ILLYITSGTD
+271 ILLYITSGTN

-314 LGEALSVTLIA
+314 LGEAISVTLIA

-337 VIAEKQ
+337 TLSEGQKTVIA
-343 NPVNPAG
+343 N
-350 PVQPKKVYDLSGKV
+350 QPKKVYDLNGQV
-364 KGETTEAPE
+364 RGNEPVMPAP
-373 VPEQSRKV
+373 V
-381 EGSAQPANL
+381 E
-390 AVGSVAAT
+390 SVIK
-398 EVEKVFP
+398 EEPKPIEEPDQFVQP
-405 KEEQPVE
+405 KEANPMPQPQPE
-412 KHEEKTVHSLFTPV
+412 TKHGERTVHSLFA
-426 TEVPEPVE
+426 TE
-434 GPTNTIKPVEP
+434 
-445 KAVEPEV
+445 A
-452 AEHGRSVETPTS
+452 
-464 VTENPKVVEPKAPEP
+464 PKAPEQKEEFKP
-479 VEGPTQSTED
+479 IEPAVEKTKGIED
-489 DTPLFEPTI
+489 DDDII
-498 EPTPAPVKE
+498 EPVSRPEPSPAYVVPSATQHSEEQPSVK
-507 TPRAVHYE
+507 
-515 EEKPVVR
+515 
-522 VFDNPFRSSSSNDDD
+522 VFENPFRLSSNDDE
-537 GFEITSRIITQ
+537 GFEITSRIITK
-548 EEVQAKAEQEIAV
+548 EEAQAKAEQEVALI
-561 LEAKKAKQSDPKEQL
+561 EAKKAKETDPKEQL

-599 QPAYLRRNVE
+599 QPAYLRRNVD
-609 INQADEELSDYSAS
+609 INNENEEGMSHYSTS
-623 QYGISG
+623 NNGISG
-629 ENSYLHKRVD
+629 ENSYLHKNVD

>member
-1 MAEDYITKPN
+1 MEDNFMIN
-11 AQNEL
+11 NGSDNEL
-16 FKPVDV
+16 FKPVGV

-60 HQALLKSK
+60 HQALLKSN

-77 RELGAGNDPNI
+77 RDLGAGNDPNI

-94 MSRDELEALMDDD
+94 ISRDEIEALLDEN

-123 GAAPVVANMAK
+123 GAAPVVAKLAK
-134 EKGILTVGI
+134 DKGILTVGI

-155 KLQALAGIDE
+155 KLQALSGIDE

-229 KDSGKAIMGSGVAE
+229 KDSGKAIMGSGTAE
-243 GENRAEK
+243 GEDRAKK

-271 ILLYITSGTD
+271 ILLYITSGAN

-314 LGEALSVTLIA
+314 LGEAISVTLIA

-337 VIAEKQ
+337 VVGEKEK
-343 NPVNPAG
+343 PST
-350 PVQPKKVYDLSGKV
+350 PVQPKKVYSLNGDIKD
-364 KGETTEAPE
+364 KETPDQPEAKAETP
-373 VPEQSRKV
+373 V
-381 EGSAQPANL
+381 APAFIAPQ
-390 AVGSVAAT
+390 AVLT
-398 EVEKVFP
+398 
-405 KEEQPVE
+405 KEEPVEE
-412 KHEEKTVHSLFTPV
+412 KHEEKTVHSLFVEETH
-426 TEVPEPVE
+426 EAPEMEETFQPVE
-434 GPTNTIKPVEP
+434 EAAPAEEP
-445 KAVEPEV
+445 
-452 AEHGRSVETPTS
+452 
-464 VTENPKVVEPKAPEP
+464 APE
-479 VEGPTQSTED
+479 D
-489 DTPLFEPTI
+489 DEPLFEPTV
-498 EPTPAPVKE
+498 EATPAAPVQEDKP
-507 TPRAVHYE
+507 TVHYE
-515 EEKPVVR
+515 EERPVVR
-522 VFDNPFRSSSSNDDD
+522 VFDNPFRSNSSEDD

-548 EEVQAKAEQEIAV
+548 EEVQARAEQEVAL
-561 LEAKKAKQSDPKEQL
+561 LEAKKVKNSDPKAEL
-576 KKQRLRAL
+576 KRQRLRNL
-584 SMNFRTARGLEELEN
+584 SMNFRTTRGLEELEN

-609 INQADEELSDYSAS
+609 INQDGNEADLSHYSTS
-623 QYGISG
+623 SNGISS
-629 ENSYLHKRVD
+629 ENSFLHDNVD

>member
-1 MAEDYITKPN
+1 MENNYLSNND
-11 AQNEL
+11 QDVL
-16 FKPVDV
+16 FKPVGV

-94 MSRDELEALMDDD
+94 MSRDEIEALLDED

-123 GAAPVVANMAK
+123 GAAPVVAKLAK

-229 KDSGKAIMGSGVAE
+229 KDSGKAIMGSGTAE

-263 SNIEGAKN
+263 SDIEGAKN
-271 ILLYITSGTD
+271 ILLYITSGSN

-295 QNACGNNS
+295 QNSCGNNS
-303 DVIWGNGTDES
+303 DVIWGNGIDDS

-325 TGFNHDAKPYSA
+325 TGFNHDAKPYTSLLDKPKSNPQSVNPKRVYGLNGEVKDKDGNPISEESKEETTLA
-337 VIAEKQ
+337 PADETPQTPLPEETNEPIAEVQ
-343 NPVNPAG
+343 N
-350 PVQPKKVYDLSGKV
+350 
-364 KGETTEAPE
+364 
-373 VPEQSRKV
+373 
-381 EGSAQPANL
+381 
-390 AVGSVAAT
+390 
-398 EVEKVFP
+398 
-405 KEEQPVE
+405 
-412 KHEEKTVHSLFTPV
+412 EEKKVHSLFSPAEPQIDDSN
-426 TEVPEPVE
+426 EVFSPMEEEPL
-434 GPTNTIKPVEP
+434 IEP
-445 KAVEPEV
+445 
-452 AEHGRSVETPTS
+452 SVDPTPTL
-464 VTENPKVVEPKAPEP
+464 
-479 VEGPTQSTED
+479 PTQ
-489 DTPLFEPTI
+489 DTQPSVASHEERPT
-498 EPTPAPVKE
+498 
-507 TPRAVHYE
+507 
-515 EEKPVVR
+515 VR
-522 VFDNPFRSSSSNDDD
+522 VFENPFRKTSEDD
-537 GFEITSRIITQ
+537 GFEITSRIMTQ
-548 EEVQAKAEQEIAV
+548 EETNAKKEQEIAL
-561 LEAKKAKQSDPKEQL
+561 LEAKKVKETDPKEEL

-609 INQADEELSDYSAS
+609 INHSDIDDNLSHYSTS
-623 QYGISG
+623 KNGISG
-629 ENSYLHKRVD
+629 ENSFLHDNVD